1 MTTPSWQ
8 ERLEKED
15 ADALAE
21 EISEM
26 LDELPEC
33 PCDSLAPPM
42 LTMSVSFVNAEE
54 YERVVA
60 QRDALLAACREM
72 HRSLTSPTRILLDS
86 TRQEMAPWLPMLN
99 EVLAACEEQP

>member
-1 MTTPSWQ
+1 MTNWQ
-8 ERLEKED
+8 DRLEREK

-33 PCDSLAPPM
+33 PCDLPPST
-42 LTMSVSFVNAEE
+42 LTMSVSFVDAATF
-54 YERVVA
+54 ERVKRE
-60 QRDALLAACREM
+60 RDALLAACREM

-86 TRQEMAPWLPMLN
+86 TRREMAPWLPMLN
-99 EVLAACEEQP
+99 EVLALTEETPK